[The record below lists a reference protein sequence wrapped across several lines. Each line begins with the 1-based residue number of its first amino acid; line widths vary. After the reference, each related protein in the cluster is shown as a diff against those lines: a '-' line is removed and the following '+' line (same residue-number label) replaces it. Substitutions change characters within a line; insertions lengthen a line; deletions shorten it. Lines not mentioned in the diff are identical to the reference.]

1 MGQMFFFK
9 KAAEAN
15 VLIQAGVM
23 FGTGIYR
30 GLCLESVK
38 NKYECEIQAAC
49 QHWEVRGRTL
59 GPVRALLR

>member
-1 MGQMFFFK
+1 
-9 KAAEAN
+9 
-15 VLIQAGVM
+15 M

-59 GPVRALLR
+59 RPVRTLLR